1 MNIKVKFKE
10 KKREIFLLSVVTLI
24 SLVANLPH
32 KMLADMVDQKLL
44 LIVLA
49 TVVVIALFYYLNL
62 LLFLCVV
69 ALAVGAN
76 LPDQLADSL
85 GISPIV
91 MLTFLVLLVMISQM
105 NAVFKKFETLKVEKK
120 HDSEESRKA
129 VLAAV
134 SKGDLTKLHWLLNA
148 NVEINF
154 AENGVTPVILAAEKG
169 YTDVIQ
175 SLISHGVDLSV
186 MNPSGQTAMEI
197 ALANGFN
204 RTAEIMKLATEGDKP
219 GWSK

>member
-1 MNIKVKFKE
+1 MDIKAKFKK

-49 TVVVIALFYYLNL
+49 AVVVIALFYYLNL

-85 GISPIV
+85 GVSPIV
-91 MLTFLVLLVMISQM
+91 MLTFLVLLVVISQM
-105 NAVFKKFETLKVEKK
+105 NAMFRKFETLKVEKK
-120 HDSEESRKA
+120 YDTEESRKA

-154 AENGVTPVILAAEKG
+154 VEDGVTPLILAAEKG

-175 SLISHGVDLSV
+175 SLVGHGADLSA
-186 MNPSGQTAMEI
+186 MNPAGQTAMEV
-197 ALANGFN
+197 AMANGFN
-204 RTAEIMKLATEGDKP
+204 RTAEIMKLAIEGGKL

>member
-1 MNIKVKFKE
+1 MDIKAKFKE
-10 KKREIFLLSVVTLI
+10 KKREIFLLSIVTLI

-49 TVVVIALFYYLNL
+49 AVVVIALFYYLNL

-105 NAVFKKFETLKVEKK
+105 NAVFKKFETVKVEKK

-154 AENGVTPVILAAEKG
+154 AEDGVTPLILAAEKG

-175 SLISHGVDLSV
+175 SLISNGADLSV
-186 MNPSGQTAMEI
+186 MNPSGQTAVEI

-204 RTAEIMKLATEGDKP
+204 RTAEIMKLATEGDKL

>member
-175 SLISHGVDLSV
+175 SLINYGVDLSV
-186 MNPSGQTAMEI
+186 MNPAGQTAMEV
-197 ALANGFN
+197 AMANGFN
-204 RTAEIMKLATEGDKP
+204 RTAEIMKLAIKGGKL

>member
-1 MNIKVKFKE
+1 MDIKAKFKE
-10 KKREIFLLSVVTLI
+10 NKRQIFLLSVVTLI
-24 SLVANLPH
+24 SLVANLPD
-32 KMLADMVDQKLL
+32 KMLADLVDQKLL

-49 TVVVIALFYYLNL
+49 TVIVIALFYYLNL

-69 ALAVGAN
+69 ALAIGAN
-76 LPDQLADSL
+76 LPDHMAETL
-85 GISPIV
+85 GVSPIV
-91 MLTFLVLLVMISQM
+91 MLTFLVLLVVISQM
-105 NAVFKKFETLKVEKK
+105 NAVFKKFEAVKVEKK

-154 AENGVTPVILAAEKG
+154 AEDGITPLILAAEKG

-175 SLISHGVDLSV
+175 SLISYGVDLSV
-186 MNPSGQTAMEI
+186 MNPAGQTAMEI

-204 RTAEIMKLATEGDKP
+204 RTAEIMKLATAGDKL

>member
-1 MNIKVKFKE
+1 MDIKAKFKE
-10 KKREIFLLSVVTLI
+10 KKREIFLLSIVTLI

-32 KMLADMVDQKLL
+32 KMLADLVDQKLL

-49 TVVVIALFYYLNL
+49 AVVVIALFYYLNL

-85 GISPIV
+85 GVSPIV
-91 MLTFLVLLVMISQM
+91 MLTFLVLLVVISQM

-120 HDSEESRKA
+120 HDTDESRKA

-154 AENGVTPVILAAEKG
+154 SEDGVTPVILAAEKG